1 MSGALAMLVWVV
13 VLLVSGYAAVASLGA
28 LAALPFLLAMARQP
42 QVYVLLAIVLFLLGA
57 VRHGGNIV
65 RLLRGEEPRIR

>member
-1 MSGALAMLVWVV
+1 
-13 VLLVSGYAAVASLGA
+13 
-28 LAALPFLLAMARQP
+28 MARQP